1 MTRDEFR
8 KNIVGVS
15 DLTAVERISDNP
27 ESDRATEYQQWALAN
42 RANIE
47 KQVSD
52 LTARVNQLSGQVTG
66 LSQTVKDKQLEI
78 DDLKSSV
85 AALTKENKELKAQ
98 LAAAGGNEDTELLN
112 SFGSVLAKLIARLGL
127 KK

>member
-1 MTRDEFR
+1 MSRDEFR

-27 ESDRATEYQQWALAN
+27 ESDRATDYQQWALAN

-47 KQVSD
+47 KQISD
-52 LTARVNQLSGQVTG
+52 LTNRVNQLSGEVKG
-66 LSQTVKDKQLEI
+66 LAQTINEKQAEISSLQDKAADLE
-78 DDLKSSV
+78 
-85 AALTKENKELKAQ
+85 KENKELKAQ
-98 LAAAGGNEDTELLN
+98 LATCGGDDTELLN
-112 SFGSVLAKLIARLGL
+112 SFGEILRKIIARLGV